1 MRSDSGKRV
10 AKLSQ
15 EVHALRQQ
23 VDPIQGFSTPM
34 VEAVLDFL
42 DTGLFVLDVDFR
54 IAWVSQA
61 IERFF
66 GLTRAELIGQ
76 DKRKLIQGRIQ
87 FLFEDA
93 RGFSERVLATYDDN
107 TYVEHF
113 ECHVLPDA
121 ERRERW
127 LEHDSW
133 PIPAGFYAGGRIE
146 VYHDITSRRGVE
158 HALKSSEA
166 QYRSLVEQI
175 PAITYTATVNGITTY
190 ISPQIQEILGFSREE
205 WLPDNTLWNQQ
216 LHPDDADRVRAE
228 VAQARFGPD
237 PIVRE
242 YRLLTADGRTRWFRD
257 VSKLLR
263 DELGTPLFFQG
274 VLLDITDQK
283 EAEAALRE
291 SEMRFRR
298 LVDSNIIGII
308 VADIYGTILDAN
320 DAFLDMLGYR
330 RSELPFSWDDM
341 TPPEW
346 RSLDEFAIEQLR
358 WTGVATPW
366 EKEFVRKDGRRVPV
380 LIGISL
386 LDEPTGNCIC
396 FVLDQ
401 TERRGSELA
410 LRRSE
415 RLASMGTLA
424 AGIGHEINNPIGGIL
439 MAAQFALKFQEDPA
453 LVKKALDDIV
463 ENAARCG
470 RIVKNVLKFAQD
482 VPSERAPADL
492 NQVVLEARDLI
503 QQYAEKRGTRIEL
516 ELADEL
522 PRVVINPTE
531 LEQVIINLVGNAVQ
545 AGAPNIVVRT
555 EAAEKGVR
563 LVIRDD
569 GPGIPREEAA
579 LLFDPF
585 YTTRQE
591 KGGMGLGL
599 SIVHGIVKDHD
610 GEIDFE
616 SEPGKG
622 TTMTIRLPPAP
633 DDD

>member
-1 MRSDSGKRV
+1 MSPGG
-10 AKLSQ
+10 A
-15 EVHALRQQ
+15 
-23 VDPIQGFSTPM
+23 
-34 VEAVLDFL
+34 
-42 DTGLFVLDVDFR
+42 TG
-54 IAWVSQA
+54 
-61 IERFF
+61 
-66 GLTRAELIGQ
+66 
-76 DKRKLIQGRIQ
+76 
-87 FLFEDA
+87 
-93 RGFSERVLATYDDN
+93 
-107 TYVEHF
+107 
-113 ECHVLPDA
+113 
-121 ERRERW
+121 
-127 LEHDSW
+127 
-133 PIPAGFYAGGRIE
+133 PAGAADAVRDNAIN
-146 VYHDITSRRGVE
+146 ISRC
-158 HALKSSEA
+158 
-166 QYRSLVEQI
+166 
-175 PAITYTATVNGITTY
+175 
-190 ISPQIQEILGFSREE
+190 ISCVTENRRRRPQ
-205 WLPDNTLWNQQ
+205 
-216 LHPDDADRVRAE
+216 
-228 VAQARFGPD
+228 VAR
-237 PIVRE
+237 

-263 DELGTPLFFQG
+263 DELGTPLFYQG
-274 VLLDITDQK
+274 VLLDITNQK
-283 EAEAALRE
+283 QAEAALRE

-308 VADIYGTILDAN
+308 VADIHGTILDAN
-320 DAFLDMLGYR
+320 DAFLDMLGYS

-341 TPPEW
+341 TPAEW

-366 EKEFVRKDGRRVPV
+366 EKEYLHKDGRRVPV
-380 LIGISL
+380 LLGVSL

-415 RLASMGTLA
+415 RLASMGRLA

-439 MAAQFALKFQEDPA
+439 MAAQFASKFQEDPA

-463 ENAARCG
+463 RNAERCG

-482 VPSERAPADL
+482 VPSERARADL

-503 QQYAEKRGTRIEL
+503 QQYAEKRGARIEL
-516 ELADEL
+516 ELAAEL
-522 PRVVINPTE
+522 PPVVINPTE

-555 EAAEKGVR
+555 EAAAKGVC
-563 LVIRDD
+563 LVVRDD

-591 KGGMGLGL
+591 QGGMGLGL

-622 TTMTIRLPPAP
+622 TTMTISLPPAP
-633 DDD
+633 ADD